1 MKGEKTLFK
10 ENISAFS
17 VLGKS
22 RSISVWQI
30 HLVTIFQ
37 NISESYVCNI
47 FIDIMKIQI
56 WSYLCKNV
64 TNLEKTRY
72 PNTFVLNHDKQ
83 LLYLFLLT
91 WKTNKFI
98 KHKTIILKID
108 FALSFTY
115 YKLSRGLRSQWH
127 STRLSTIKKNTFF
140 FNINYSVVFC
150 VCFFFE
156 HHVSCHNH

>member
-37 NISESYVCNI
+37 NISESYLCNI

-72 PNTFVLNHDKQ
+72 PNTLVLNHDKQ

-91 WKTNKFI
+91 
-98 KHKTIILKID
+98 
-108 FALSFTY
+108 
-115 YKLSRGLRSQWH
+115 
-127 STRLSTIKKNTFF
+127 
-140 FNINYSVVFC
+140 
-150 VCFFFE
+150 
-156 HHVSCHNH
+156 